1 MTNDER
7 LKGGPERRLDPH
19 RLEDINH
26 QLDAYPL
33 KDEAQR
39 QRLLKAIQGDQP
51 AAEGE
56 QNPSDDVS
64 FDEG

>member
-7 LKGGPERRLDPH
+7 HQGGPERRMNPQ